1 MNTLNVR
8 FYLKTHARK
17 GQPVPYMRVTI
28 NSMPAILKSLK
39 VTVPEHL
46 WDDSRDRVKGH
57 SELAVKV
64 NKKIKEYTQIV
75 EDACEELDQCNHH
88 ITGSELREK
97 SFPKKRKNGNR
108 RTQETEDVKNSV
120 LNLFRQFIEYKRE
133 RGVQEASIK
142 ATYQQVYNKL
152 VLLLEEFYKKND
164 ISVEQLDP
172 YFISNFVDKFP
183 CDKGTMKNRIS
194 ILKAFFRWLKER
206 SQRLIAS
213 RSPDGFAFDVKI
225 VYPNYDELVY
235 ARLVNQ
241 EPAEAHTQGEYD
253 KLLECYHSIGG
264 ETLGMYLFQIETG
277 MAYADIAAFI
287 SEDHIQKNISGEL
300 YISKRREKYRHK
312 TNPEYVFVVPLSP
325 FAKELL
331 DKHAPE
337 GFFPSLR
344 PKGKEDISRKY
355 ARRLD
360 PIGAKLG
367 LKLKPHKARHTFG
380 TFRLEAGYSMTAVQ
394 KMMGHKNINSTM
406 IYAKMTN
413 RGVWDEHHRVQSFSK
428 GEVGNVQKRFK
439 A

>member
-1 MNTLNVR
+1 
-8 FYLKTHARK
+8 
-17 GQPVPYMRVTI
+17 
-28 NSMPAILKSLK
+28 MPK
-39 VTVPEHL
+39 HL

-88 ITGSELREK
+88 ITGSEY
-97 SFPKKRKNGNR
+97 GDR

-152 VLLLEEFYKKND
+152 VLLLEEFYRKND

-213 RSPDGFAFDVKI
+213 SSPDGFAFDVKI

-241 EPAEAHTQGEYD
+241 EPAEAHTQGE
-253 KLLECYHSIGG
+253 
-264 ETLGMYLFQIETG
+264 
-277 MAYADIAAFI
+277 
-287 SEDHIQKNISGEL
+287 
-300 YISKRREKYRHK
+300 
-312 TNPEYVFVVPLSP
+312 
-325 FAKELL
+325 
-331 DKHAPE
+331 
-337 GFFPSLR
+337 
-344 PKGKEDISRKY
+344 
-355 ARRLD
+355 
-360 PIGAKLG
+360 
-367 LKLKPHKARHTFG
+367 
-380 TFRLEAGYSMTAVQ
+380 
-394 KMMGHKNINSTM
+394 
-406 IYAKMTN
+406 
-413 RGVWDEHHRVQSFSK
+413 
-428 GEVGNVQKRFK
+428 
-439 A
+439 